1 MYFVYVLYSFKFD
14 RSYVGMTT
22 DLDRRLYQHNTGQ
35 NSSTKPF
42 VPWKIVHTEEFPT
55 VHEAREREK
64 YLKTAAGRRWRKIN
78 IRPRGAT
85 E

>member
-1 MYFVYVLYSFKFD
+1 MYFVYVLYSLKFD

-35 NSSTKPF
+35 NSSTKPYL
-42 VPWKIVHTEEFPT
+42 PWKIVHTEEFLT
-55 VHEAREREK
+55 VHDAREREK
-64 YLKTAAGRRWRKIN
+64 YLKIAAGRRWRKIN